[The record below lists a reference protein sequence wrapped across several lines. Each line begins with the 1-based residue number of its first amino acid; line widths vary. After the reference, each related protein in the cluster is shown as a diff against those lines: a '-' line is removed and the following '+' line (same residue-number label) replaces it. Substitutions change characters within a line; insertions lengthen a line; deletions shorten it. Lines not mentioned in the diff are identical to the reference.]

1 MRPILAAFACGC
13 RASAAPAWRELSC
26 ILGRPSAAAPCGRGI
41 REREVSVSWLD
52 FVVEQWILVAILTAL
67 VVAFLVLESRKGGST
82 ISHHQATRLL
92 NGGQAVLV
100 DLRDSKEF
108 KTGHIVDAINIPY
121 ACLATKLDD
130 LEKHK
135 SKQIIV
141 VDKMGQHAGSAG
153 KVLRDKGFQVVRM
166 QGGMMEWTQQNLPLV
181 KA

>member
-1 MRPILAAFACGC
+1 
-13 RASAAPAWRELSC
+13 
-26 ILGRPSAAAPCGRGI
+26 
-41 REREVSVSWLD
+41 VSWLD
-52 FVVEQWILVAILTAL
+52 FVMEQWVLVSILAVL

-92 NGGQAVLV
+92 NSGDAVLV

-108 KTGHIVDAINIPY
+108 KAGHIVDAINIPFSS
-121 ACLATKLDD
+121 LASKIDD

-135 SKQIIV
+135 AKQIIV

-153 KVLRDKGFQVVRM
+153 KILRDKGFQVVRM
-166 QGGMMEWTQQNLPLV
+166 QGGMTEWTQQNLPVV